1 MTVESLLTL
10 HPETLRSLQAL
21 VRANLD
27 SAAAFR
33 ECAEVVD
40 DDDLVTRLLGQAAE
54 RRAGF
59 GEELATYL
67 SLNEAEL
74 PTTGRWLEGLR
85 RIWIDLRARLSG
97 GDTHVVLVQLERAE
111 EMLRSKYEQVLLATA
126 GSPANA
132 TLLRHYREIKQTH
145 DAIRVLAD
153 SSD

>member
-1 MTVESLLTL
+1 MESLLTMR
-10 HPETLRSLQAL
+10 PETLRSLQAL

-33 ECAEVVD
+33 ECAREVEDEMV
-40 DDDLVTRLLGQAAE
+40 RELLTKAAQ
-54 RRAGF
+54 RRTGF

-67 SLNEAEL
+67 SLNESDA
-74 PTTGRWLEGLR
+74 PTSGGWLEGLR

-97 GDTHVVLVQLERAE
+97 GDTHVILVQLERAE
-111 EMLRSKYEQVLLATA
+111 ELLRRKYAEVLKATA

-145 DAIRVLAD
+145 DALRVLAD
-153 SSD
+153 SID